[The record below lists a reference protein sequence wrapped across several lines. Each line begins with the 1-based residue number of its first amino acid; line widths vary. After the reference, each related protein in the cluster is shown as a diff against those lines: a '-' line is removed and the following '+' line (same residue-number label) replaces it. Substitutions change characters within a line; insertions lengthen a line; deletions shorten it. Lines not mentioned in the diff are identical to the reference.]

1 ARTDGQTD
9 GGDNHNEPVNS
20 QLTLPTKHK
29 LYVSHETREVMA
41 IAQAMCRL
49 FTFHQLVTCS
59 MKGATTTTGSP
70 SPSLPAAERNAII
83 DVIAKTFD
91 KPLVDVEEK
100 MRGCL
105 RHLRLMHKYNAYANR
120 CKEEQANSCQRVE
133 MVVAVP

>member
-1 ARTDGQTD
+1 MSGQIVSYRD
-9 GGDNHNEPVNS
+9 GG
-20 QLTLPTKHK
+20 TKDPKAGLSRRDRDVWH
-29 LYVSHETREVMA
+29 HETREVMA

-70 SPSLPAAERNAII
+70 RPSLPAAERNAII

-105 RHLRLMHKYNAYANR
+105 RHLRLMHK
-120 CKEEQANSCQRVE
+120 
-133 MVVAVP
+133 